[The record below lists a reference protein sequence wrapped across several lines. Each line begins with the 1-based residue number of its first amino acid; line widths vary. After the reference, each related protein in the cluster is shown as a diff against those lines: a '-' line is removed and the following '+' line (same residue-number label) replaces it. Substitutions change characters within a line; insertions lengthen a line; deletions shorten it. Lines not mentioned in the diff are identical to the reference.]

1 MYRRYGTTILLLSE
15 GKYSGCKGE
24 NSDRRIIQDSKTSIN
39 KVIGN
44 WNPRKQVMM
53 SVVTIMRGMMEK
65 DIRMDWRE
73 RIFHYRHS

>member
-1 MYRRYGTTILLLSE
+1 MYRRYGTTILLLSK
-15 GKYSGCKGE
+15 GKHSGCKGE
-24 NSDRRIIQDSKTSIN
+24 NSGRRIIQDSKTSIN